1 MAHLTEDDLILRYY
15 GETGADDAAR
25 ADAHLRSCSS
35 CRESWTDLT
44 ETMKLVDA
52 APVPEPGPGFE
63 RVMWARVQQALPAKK
78 TPFWSVRRF
87 VPAAGLA
94 AAVVALVGLGWMWRS
109 ALTPGG
115 SAGATRTDAAA
126 VRERVLL
133 TALDGHL
140 EQTEML
146 LIELMN
152 ARGDDQAELKFERTA
167 ADDLVT
173 SGRLY
178 RATAEQNG
186 DVRLVR
192 VLEEIETVLVDV
204 ARSPEK
210 IDPSDLKSLRG
221 RIDDENLLFKVRAA
235 TNEIRGRQQSMN
247 TVSEGPL

>member
-1 MAHLTEDDLILRYY
+1 MAHLSEDDLILRYY
-15 GETGADDAAR
+15 GETDADDTAR
-25 ADAHLRSCSS
+25 TDAHLKACAI
-35 CRESWTDLT
+35 CRDAWADLT

-52 APVPEPGPGFE
+52 APVPEPGPAFE
-63 RVMWARVQQALPAKK
+63 RVMWARVQQALPPKRM
-78 TPFWSVRRF
+78 PFWSLRRL

-94 AAVVALVGLGWMWRS
+94 ATVVALVGLGWMWRS
-109 ALTPGG
+109 AIEPAG
-115 SAGATRTDAAA
+115 STGAARTDAAA

-133 TALDGHL
+133 TALDGHF

-146 LIELMN
+146 LVELMN
-152 ARGDDQAELKFERTA
+152 APGDDQTELAFERSA

-186 DVRLVR
+186 DIRLVR

-204 ARSPEK
+204 ARSPQK
-210 IDPSDLKSLRG
+210 IDPVDLQSLRG
-221 RIDDENLLFKVRAA
+221 RIDDENLLFKVRAV

-247 TVSEGPL
+247 PVSEGPL